1 MLPLLMLCEITKLGS
16 KPLHLEVST
25 LLYAPQKAMCTEEA
39 MGTHLMIPGIP
50 KHLPNQ
56 SRTLTNVLV
65 NNGARYDLGQHK

>member
-1 MLPLLMLCEITKLGS
+1 MRM
-16 KPLHLEVST
+16 
-25 LLYAPQKAMCTEEA
+25 EEA

-65 NNGARYDLGQHK
+65 NNGARYDLGQQK